1 MSIVF
6 QFKLTVAGQSA
17 LFNASHTGTSL
28 NLTHIQFG
36 SGNRTPTGAET
47 ALANPQQ
54 VAPIAN
60 GLTVSPTQIRMS
72 AIFGGEQYYV
82 IREVGLWAGAP
93 GSAGAVLVAY
103 WSQAAGDLAVKSP
116 GVDFVFSHDMSID
129 SAVPGGSLTIVAD
142 TAQAPLLALLA
153 EHERKPDP
161 HPQYVLARR
170 LNTLTSA
177 GNAPAFTL
185 GVEPAVSAYA
195 AGQRYRVR
203 FHSAGR
209 GGDTLNVNGLGAKNL
224 KQYTASGAKVAAI
237 VAADQ
242 LSEVEYDGTDFIVL
256 QPLPG
261 GLEHGAVMVIR
272 GSTVL
277 GAAHGG
283 KLLLLR
289 GAGGTL
295 TLPTAAGLPAGTTLH
310 LCHQEGGWTVACQAG
325 GDLINAGQ
333 SGLAALTL
341 ARGETLMLVGDGVS
355 VWTAAGG
362 SALGAFSGSF
372 QASKTGNGYQKLP
385 GGLILQWGSV
395 SGYQLAGAGGNTSW
409 SGSFPMTFPNA
420 CLSVTLS
427 GGEVM
432 GSIETLEHIY
442 AANGWTASTLTV
454 GLQRTYGSSAG
465 TADIFNVR
473 YIAIGY

>member
-6 QFKLTVAGQSA
+6 QFKLTVAGQAA
-17 LFNASHTGTSL
+17 LFNANHTGTSL

-47 ALANPQQ
+47 ALLNPQQ
-54 VAPIAN
+54 LAPIAS

-82 IREVGLWAGAP
+82 IREVGLWAGSP
-93 GSAGAVLVAY
+93 GSTGAVLVAY
-103 WSQAAGDLAVKSP
+103 WSQATGDLAVKSP

-129 SAVPGGSLTIVAD
+129 SAVPGGNLTIVAD

-170 LNTLTSA
+170 LNTWTSA

-185 GVEPAVSAYA
+185 SPEPPVAAYA
-195 AGQRYRVR
+195 TGQRCRVR

-209 GGDTLNVNGLGAKNL
+209 GADTLNINGLGARNL
-224 KQYTASGAKVAAI
+224 KQYTASGSKTAAI

-242 LSEVEYDGTDFIVL
+242 VSEVEYDGADFIVL

-261 GLEHGAVMVIR
+261 GLEHGAVTVIS
-272 GSTVL
+272 GSGAL
-277 GAAHGG
+277 GAAHAG
-283 KLLLLR
+283 KLLILR
-289 GAGGTL
+289 GVGGTL
-295 TLPTAAGLPAGTTLH
+295 TLPAAASLAAGATLH
-310 LCHQEGGWTVACQAG
+310 LCSQEGAWSIARQAT
-325 GDLINAGQ
+325 GDTINAAQ
-333 SGLAALTL
+333 SSVATLGL

-355 VWTAAGG
+355 TWTAAGG
-362 SALGAFSGSF
+362 SALAALSGSF

-395 SGYQLAGAGGNTSW
+395 SGYQLTGAGGGSSW
-409 SGSFPMTFPNA
+409 SGSVPMTFPNA

-427 GGEVM
+427 AGEVM

-454 GLQRTYGSSAG
+454 ALQRTYGSSAG
-465 TADIFNVR
+465 TGDIFNVR